1 MITRREYLKLTMA
14 LGATAALPPSLLWAG
29 SGDEELEMITRTVPS
44 SGEALPVIGLGS
56 SATFS
61 QEASSEDVA
70 ALRNVLQE
78 LVANGGQVF
87 DTAPAYGASEAVAG
101 RLANELGI
109 TDELFWATKLNVAGR
124 GGDADREEARAQV
137 ETSFERVGKDPI
149 DLIQVHNVAAVDTQ
163 LDVLK
168 AYREEGRVRHIGVT
182 NTFSGRYDDLEQVM
196 RNEPIDFIGID
207 YAIDNQA
214 MEERILPLAEDRGIG
229 VLVYAP
235 FGRTRLWERV
245 EGKRV
250 PAWAA
255 EFDAHSWA
263 QFFLKFVVANPR
275 VTAATPATSNP
286 RHMVDNMGAA
296 MGRLPDAEMR
306 QRMVQHI
313 ESL

>member
-1 MITRREYLKLTMA
+1 MITRREYLKLSMA
-14 LGATAALPPSLLWAG
+14 LGATAALPTSLLWAG
-29 SGDEELEMITRTVPS
+29 SGDEELELITRTVPS
-44 SGEALPVIGLGS
+44 SGEALPIIGLGS

-306 QRMVQHI
+306 ERMVRHI